1 VFDWLEDQVAN
12 PEKEFQDDLATIR
25 ADIAALTDTVG
36 KLASEAVKAQAAFA
50 KDAKKAAKRATSIG
64 EEMWEEAQQ
73 LGSDTAEAAGDA
85 AQAGMAT
92 LERQIKQN
100 PVSAVLISLGIGFL
114 VGILGSR

>member
-1 VFDWLEDQVAN
+1 MAN
-12 PEKEFQDDLATIR
+12 PEKDFQDDLAAIR

-36 KLASEAVKAQAAFA
+36 KLGNEALKAQAAFA
-50 KDAKKAAKRATSIG
+50 KDAKKAAKRASGLG

-73 LGSDTAEAAGDA
+73 LGSDAAGAAGDA

-92 LERQIKQN
+92 LERQIKQS
-100 PVSAVLISLGIGFL
+100 PVSAVLIALGIGFL